1 MSDIAIKKDQEY
13 LSLMEELEKQVN
25 KNNELTRGREKE
37 IERNIDEVELALHEL
52 FGNKRFDKSTYLKI
66 KLQK

>member
-1 MSDIAIKKDQEY
+1 MSDIVIKKDQEY
-13 LSLMEELEKQVN
+13 EKLMEELERQVS
-25 KNNELTRGREKE
+25 KNNELAIGREKE
-37 IERNIDEVELALHEL
+37 IERSIDEVELALHEL